1 MTGTSPTTPP
11 LHCVPLSPGRG
22 WRRSTPHTPARRGR
36 SASPPAAHRSAPRPR
51 SRGARSARTRSRSS
65 APWRSRRPAPSPPS
79 RPRSRGASPPCAARP
94 SRAEWSGRAGRPGR
108 RGWWLPGGGTE
119 RGWYG
124 GGAYWGGVI
133 LRWGIMM
140 WGDTEVGWY
149 WGGVILRWGDTEVG
163 SCLDGN
169 SPNLAD
175 WTLCEAESDPRS
187 VPFVFKYTPTAVKM
201 EDMTTLQLKHIIDN
215 LSTSN
220 HTTDISN
227 QFKTYF

>member
-1 MTGTSPTTPP
+1 MTVTSPTTPP

-36 SASPPAAHRSAPRPR
+36 SASPPAARRSAPRPR

-94 SRAEWSGRAGRPGR
+94 SRAERSGRAGRPGR
-108 RGWWLPGGGTE
+108 SGWWLPGGGTE
-119 RGWYG
+119 RGRYG

-133 LRWGIMM
+133 LR

-149 WGGVILRWGDTEVG
+149 WGGVILRWG
-163 SCLDGN
+163 
-169 SPNLAD
+169 
-175 WTLCEAESDPRS
+175 
-187 VPFVFKYTPTAVKM
+187 AVLM
-201 EDMTTLQLKHIIDN
+201 AILQTLQIGHFVKPKVIRGPFHLFSSIRRQQWKWKTWPH
-215 LSTSN
+215 SN
-220 HTTDISN
+220 
-227 QFKTYF
+227 